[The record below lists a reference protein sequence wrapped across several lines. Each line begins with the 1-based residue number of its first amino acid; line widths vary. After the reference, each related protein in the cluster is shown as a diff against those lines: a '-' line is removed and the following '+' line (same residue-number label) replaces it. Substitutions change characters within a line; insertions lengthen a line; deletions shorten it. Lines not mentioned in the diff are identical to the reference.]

1 MTLRRRT
8 PLRPSRGTVWPPAVR
23 EHVATHQPR
32 CIGNLAGMPGDC
44 LGSSELDHVRAS
56 HGTGMKS
63 DSIAT
68 NAAHLCTFH
77 HWLKGQ
83 YGKTWRPRLLTVIA
97 RLASECSACQRESI
111 ETYGYPLEEVSA

>member
-1 MTLRRRT
+1 MRRT
-8 PLRPSRGTVWPPAVR
+8 ALKPSRGTVWPTAVR
-23 EHVATHQPR
+23 AHVASHQPP
-32 CIGNLAGMPGDC
+32 CIGNLAGMFGEC

-68 NAAHLCTFH
+68 NAARLCTYH

-83 YGKTWRPRLLTVIA
+83 AGKTWRPRLLTVIGQ
-97 RLASECSACQRESI
+97 LHGECAACQRESI
-111 ETYGYPLEEVSA
+111 ERYGVPLGEGVAS